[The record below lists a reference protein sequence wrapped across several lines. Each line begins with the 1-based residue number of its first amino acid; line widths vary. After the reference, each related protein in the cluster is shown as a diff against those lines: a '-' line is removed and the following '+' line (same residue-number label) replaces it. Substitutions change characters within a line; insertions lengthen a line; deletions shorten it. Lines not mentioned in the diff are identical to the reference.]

1 MGIHFFSKVHVTP
14 LHFHERPTLVPVFD
28 NQRNPK
34 IIYAFTNTGNCLFII
49 IITLSLFIFCFMP
62 FWLQKASQKLFFF
75 GESSPSLPPSALL
88 IASGKG
94 EVMSLSWFGYKWL
107 SQLSCEQALS
117 PAGFKKASCQTAE
130 APKAMN
136 WRPCLT
142 NMAERNWQQLAKNW
156 VLTTTMS
163 AEADSFLTS
172 SWGDRNPSW
181 HPETL
186 KLKTQLSCMWILY
199 PWKLWDNKYALH

>member
-1 MGIHFFSKVHVTP
+1 MLLLIQVTA
-14 LHFHERPTLVPVFD
+14 
-28 NQRNPK
+28 
-34 IIYAFTNTGNCLFII
+34 Y
-49 IITLSLFIFCFMP
+49 LSLLLPYHYLFFALCHFDYKRLHRN
-62 FWLQKASQKLFFF
+62 FFFF

-117 PAGFKKASCQTAE
+117 PAGFKKASCHTAE
-130 APKAMN
+130 AMN